1 MVGELDVDV
10 VVADV
15 NTVAGFE
22 VDYGTVDVSVVN
34 VDVDSVVVVDSNVD
48 V

>member
-1 MVGELDVDV
+1 MDV

-15 NTVAGFE
+15 DVGAG
-22 VDYGTVDVSVVN
+22 VVVVVGTVDVSVV
-34 VDVDSVVVVDSNVD
+34 DEDIGSVVVVDSDVD